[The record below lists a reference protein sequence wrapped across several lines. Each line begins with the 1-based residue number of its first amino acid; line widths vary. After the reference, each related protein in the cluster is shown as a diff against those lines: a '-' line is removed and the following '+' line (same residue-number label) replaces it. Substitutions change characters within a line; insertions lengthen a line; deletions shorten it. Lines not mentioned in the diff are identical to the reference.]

1 MEKTGKKTSGKKKS
15 SARKKKK
22 AKVYI
27 PLNSIISLC
36 AVIVGLCT
44 ALLILYSVSVSA
56 KSSSEKKQTAVVKT
70 APERKENSGHK
81 ELKPP
86 AGAQE
91 KAPAAKKPAESPKVS
106 PGTKSPET
114 KSPETSSPEPKKK
127 APAEKKPA
135 VQTPS
140 DEKKSAAEK
149 KTPAQEQGSKP
160 EVKSPEK
167 SSSGQQKSQE
177 EKSVVLPPKK
187 ASDIPSIPPAVNGAR
202 IVIIFDDGGQNLAQL
217 EKCISLP
224 FPVTVA
230 VLPGLSHSRESAAK
244 VRASGN
250 EVILHQPMQSV
261 NQNVNPGPGA
271 VKPGM
276 GEEEIRRILFQNI
289 NEIAPITG
297 MNNHEG
303 SLITADAE
311 KMSYVMK
318 IASDEGL
325 FFLDSRT
332 NVETK
337 VPYVARALGY
347 SYYERNIFLD
357 NRKTRENIISEF
369 MKGLSIANKNGAA
382 IMIGH
387 VWSAEIL
394 PGVLAELYPLAKEKG
409 YRFTTVSNSG
419 ALITP

>member
-1 MEKTGKKTSGKKKS
+1 MEKSNKKNPAKKKNS
-15 SARKKKK
+15 SKKKRK
-22 AKVYI
+22 PKVYI

-36 AVIVGLCT
+36 AIIVGICT
-44 ALLILYSVSVSA
+44 AFLLIYSFSTSL
-56 KSSSEKKQTAVVKT
+56 KSS
-70 APERKENSGHK
+70 
-81 ELKPP
+81 
-86 AGAQE
+86 
-91 KAPAAKKPAESPKVS
+91 
-106 PGTKSPET
+106 
-114 KSPETSSPEPKKK
+114 PKKK
-127 APAEKKPA
+127 SPVEKVVEKEIIPEPLKAPEK
-135 VQTPS
+135 
-140 DEKKSAAEK
+140 EKGVSK
-149 KTPAQEQGSKP
+149 KTPDTNKTEAPVTKP
-160 EVKSPEK
+160 VPEK
-167 SSSGQQKSQE
+167 KAVQSEKTPSPVKKEVE
-177 EKSVVLPPKK
+177 EKKELPPVVSEEKK
-187 ASDIPSIPPAVNGAR
+187 VPKKTSDIPAIPLAVNSAKL
-202 IVIIFDDGGQNLAQL
+202 VILFDDAGQNLSQL

-230 VLPGLSHSRESAAK
+230 VLPRLTHSREAAVK

-261 NQNVNPGPGA
+261 NPNVNPGSGA
-271 VKPGM
+271 IKPGM
-276 GEEEIRRILFQNI
+276 TEDEIRTILFQNI

-311 KMSYVMK
+311 KMSWIMNY
-318 IASDEGL
+318 ASTEGIY
-325 FFLDSRT
+325 FLDSRT

-337 VPYVARALGY
+337 VPYVGRALGY

-357 NRKTRENIISEF
+357 NKKTRENIIAEF

-394 PGVLAELYPLAKEKG
+394 PGILAELYPLAIEKG
-409 YRFTTVSNSG
+409 YKFTTVSNSG